1 MRRRQGEGRGRA
13 RRREARWKRGGGGG
27 RAWRRSVGRPPGG
40 EGRGCRRRRRRVVG
54 GETGPAPASLS
65 RTSPSRPPPTVSLP
79 GGVRLLRLA
88 RSPGAAAGSSTRRPL
103 GGGGGG
109 SSPCPSGAPLPSA
122 ARLSPSGAGR
132 SPVAASPRTGVPSA
146 RLGTRATRRRCP
158 PRCRRRPP
166 PAGGGASARA
176 GAPAARRAPPAA
188 RPGRSSGQAGVRA
201 ISALPLVASP
211 SPTPAHPPPLGP
223 RGPGPALP
231 FSVAAPAAPLPWPCP
246 LTPRFPL
253 RAPPPPSVARRGPGR
268 GCGEGRGSAGRVFS
282 PKARRG
288 GGSRGCS
295 SEARGSGRPR
305 PRWLLGAG
313 ERPGRERE
321 AGCRAVAGPASRR
334 PPGPGPSRAGSVGG
348 LAPLAWRCRPRPAG
362 GEDRRRGG
370 GGGGLWPRSP
380 APRLA
385 RPPPPSVQVPSASR
399 RGGLKTLW
407 GSPVRLGSGRSGPR
421 GGSVPSSRLRRLG
434 PRHPVGCAGGGVA
447 TPRARSTRPPG
458 GGSPPARWPSCR
470 VRVRV
475 RPPPPPRPRCGVGR
489 GRWEPPGRLWGC
501 PRSPPAPARAR
512 RGRRPDAPSFVR
524 PFRPCRSLISWSL
537 LAGQRRPPGMCR
549 AREGGSP
556 LRSKLVRLLAVDH
569 SARASMKNAASC
581 EN

>member
-1 MRRRQGEGRGRA
+1 MEARRWRWAGLASVGRAPAGRGREGVSSA
-13 RRREARWKRGGGGG
+13 TTACRGGGDGP
-27 RAWRRSVGRPPGG
+27 RARLPFSDVA
-40 EGRGCRRRRRRVVG
+40 V
-54 GETGPAPASLS
+54 PA
-65 RTSPSRPPPTVSLP
+65 PPPTVSLP

-362 GEDRRRGG
+362 GRIGVG
-370 GGGGLWPRSP
+370 AAAAAAFGLAPPRPASP
-380 APRLA
+380 VPPHPLSRYLA
-385 RPPPPSVQVPSASR
+385 RPGAEV
-399 RGGLKTLW
+399 
-407 GSPVRLGSGRSGPR
+407 
-421 GGSVPSSRLRRLG
+421 
-434 PRHPVGCAGGGVA
+434 
-447 TPRARSTRPPG
+447 
-458 GGSPPARWPSCR
+458 
-470 VRVRV
+470 
-475 RPPPPPRPRCGVGR
+475 
-489 GRWEPPGRLWGC
+489 
-501 PRSPPAPARAR
+501 
-512 RGRRPDAPSFVR
+512 
-524 PFRPCRSLISWSL
+524 
-537 LAGQRRPPGMCR
+537 
-549 AREGGSP
+549 
-556 LRSKLVRLLAVDH
+556 
-569 SARASMKNAASC
+569 
-581 EN
+581 

>member
-1 MRRRQGEGRGRA
+1 MAVGGPGVGRSGARPEG
-13 RRREARWKRGGGGG
+13 KGGGVVGDDGVSWGG
-27 RAWRRSVGRPPGG
+27 RR
-40 EGRGCRRRRRRVVG
+40 
-54 GETGPAPASLS
+54 AP
-65 RTSPSRPPPTVSLP
+65 RPPPFLGRRRPGPPHRVPS

-166 PAGGGASARA
+166 PAGGGAAARA

-434 PRHPVGCAGGGVA
+434 PRHPVGCAGGVA

-475 RPPPPPRPRCGVGR
+475 RPPPPRVPGVAWGGAGGNPLGACGVVLARPPRPRVRGGGGGRTPRRSSDPSDLVGV
-489 GRWEPPGRLWGC
+489 
-501 PRSPPAPARAR
+501 
-512 RGRRPDAPSFVR
+512 
-524 PFRPCRSLISWSL
+524 
-537 LAGQRRPPGMCR
+537 
-549 AREGGSP
+549 
-556 LRSKLVRLLAVDH
+556 
-569 SARASMKNAASC
+569 
-581 EN
+581 

>member
-1 MRRRQGEGRGRA
+1 MCVSVRGARTGPREEEAGGRKGPRPPPGGAVEARRWRWAGLASVGRAPARRGREGVSSA
-13 RRREARWKRGGGGG
+13 TTACRGGGDGP
-27 RAWRRSVGRPPGG
+27 RARLPFSDVA
-40 EGRGCRRRRRRVVG
+40 V
-54 GETGPAPASLS
+54 PA
-65 RTSPSRPPPTVSLP
+65 PPTVSLP
-79 GGVRLLRLA
+79 GGSASSVLPARLGLP
-88 RSPGAAAGSSTRRPL
+88 PGRPL
-103 GGGGGG
+103 
-109 SSPCPSGAPLPSA
+109 AAPSA
-122 ARLSPSGAGR
+122 AAAAARPPAPPGPPSLPRPAFRLPAPVVPR
-132 SPVAASPRTGVPSA
+132 SP
-146 RLGTRATRRRCP
+146 
-158 PRCRRRPP
+158 RRPARGCP
-166 PAGGGASARA
+166 RRVSGRVRRGGGALRGVVVVLLLRGGGASARA

-434 PRHPVGCAGGGVA
+434 PRHPVGCAGGGS
-447 TPRARSTRPPG
+447 PRHVPGPRGRREGARPLPG
-458 GGSPPARWPSCR
+458 GRRAASVCACG
-470 VRVRV
+470 
-475 RPPPPPRPRCGVGR
+475 RPPPRVPGVAWGGAGGNPLGACGVVLARPPRPRVRGGGGGRTPRRSSDPSDLVGV
-489 GRWEPPGRLWGC
+489 
-501 PRSPPAPARAR
+501 
-512 RGRRPDAPSFVR
+512 
-524 PFRPCRSLISWSL
+524 
-537 LAGQRRPPGMCR
+537 
-549 AREGGSP
+549 
-556 LRSKLVRLLAVDH
+556 
-569 SARASMKNAASC
+569 
-581 EN
+581 

>member
-1 MRRRQGEGRGRA
+1 MEARRWRWAGLASVGRAPAGRGREGVSSA
-13 RRREARWKRGGGGG
+13 TTACRGGGDGPRARLPFSDVAVPAPPPPCPFRGG
-27 RAWRRSVGRPPGG
+27 SASSVLPARLGLPPGRPLAAPSAAAAAARPPAPPGPPSLPRPAFRLPAPVVPRSPRRPARGCPRRVSGRVRRGGGALRGVVVVLLLRGGERRLARGRPPPGARLPPPALDG
-40 EGRGCRRRRRRVVG
+40 PPVRRAS
-54 GETGPAPASLS
+54 APSP
-65 RTSPSRPPPTVSLP
+65 PSR
-79 GGVRLLRLA
+79 
-88 RSPGAAAGSSTRRPL
+88 
-103 GGGGGG
+103 
-109 SSPCPSGAPLPSA
+109 SSPLPLPPRPTPRLWGLGA
-122 ARLSPSGAGR
+122 RVRLSPS
-132 SPVAASPRTGVPSA
+132 PS
-146 RLGTRATRRRCP
+146 
-158 PRCRRRPP
+158 PP
-166 PAGGGASARA
+166 P
-176 GAPAARRAPPAA
+176 
-188 RPGRSSGQAGVRA
+188 
-201 ISALPLVASP
+201 
-211 SPTPAHPPPLGP
+211 PPPS
-223 RGPGPALP
+223 PGPAR
-231 FSVAAPAAPLPWPCP
+231 SRPASRCGP
-246 LTPRFPL
+246 
-253 RAPPPPSVARRGPGR
+253 PPPPSVARRGPGR

-370 GGGGLWPRSP
+370 GGGGGLWPRSP

-434 PRHPVGCAGGGVA
+434 PRHPVGCAGGVA